1 MNITDMHK
9 KIFAGMLLF
18 AFVVMLAASVYI
30 QQVQSEFALLT
41 RLKIAE
47 QETKLATIA
56 EITDGDKADATVAAI
71 IKDCSLENRG
81 RFDELLARL
90 SELNA
95 TELKDIEQL
104 FNACGNFFAV
114 QKAVM
119 VTRLQ
124 HEYDVYVDLIEIL
137 TLVDKKADTIV
148 YNHEGWKRLVDLET
162 KRSVLST
169 HLVNIQG
176 DIIRALIS
184 KVTIASDDMQEL
196 LVSGQKTKDDLFLIS
211 TEIDDLRAQIQAL

>member
-56 EITDGDKADATVAAI
+56 EITDGDTADATVAAI

-124 HEYDVYVDLIEIL
+124 HEYDFYVDLIEIL